1 MDRRALDNVKWTVIA
16 LGLAAL
22 MSGCESTKKKP
33 PGVTPEGREKA
44 AKTQALEAGAALL
57 QTQAPLRPMDIYL
70 SGFHV
75 AKRDPSHQMEA
86 HHYCRQVNEDF
97 AQCVLFDGNTADANL
112 IGIEYIIS
120 ETLFESLPSREKRY
134 WHPHNYEILSG
145 QLTAP
150 GIPDAAEK
158 ELMKGKMNSYG
169 KTWHV
174 WNSAPFGKHR
184 DKLPLGGPILEWS
197 FNRDGEAMPGLIEE
211 RDRRLGA
218 DIVQERLKRQDLVPL
233 AKPQS
238 GVDVLKDKFH
248 RPTRSIPGVMNKN
261 GRVSGTTGSG
271 GRLSFEPSPSSRK
284 RLLDAQQRHRSD

>member
-1 MDRRALDNVKWTVIA
+1 MGVIGEFFGRDNMAKPALGNAIGILA
-16 LGLAAL
+16 AFGLAAVI
-22 MSGCESTKKKP
+22 SGCESTKKKP
-33 PGVTPEGREKA
+33 PGVQPEGREKTT
-44 AKTQALEAGAALL
+44 KTRALESGAAML
-57 QTQAPLRPMDIYL
+57 QTQSPLRPMDIYL

-75 AKRDPSHQMEA
+75 AKRDPSHQMVA

-120 ETLFESLPSREKRY
+120 ETLFESLPAQEKRY

-158 ELMKGKMNSYG
+158 ELMRGKMNSYG

-174 WNSAPFGKHR
+174 WNSAPFGKR
-184 DKLPLGGPILEWS
+184 GDRMPLGGPVLEWS
-197 FNRDGEAMPGLIEE
+197 FNRDGEALPGLVEE
-211 RDRRLGA
+211 RDRRMGT
-218 DIVQERLKRQDLVPL
+218 DIVQERLNRKDLVPL

-238 GVDVLKDKFH
+238 GVDVLKKKFP
-248 RPTRSIPGVMNKN
+248 RPTKSIPGVINKN
-261 GRVSGTTGSG
+261 SKLSRKKNPD
-271 GRLSFEPSPSSRK
+271 GRLSDRN
-284 RLLDAQQRHRSD
+284 